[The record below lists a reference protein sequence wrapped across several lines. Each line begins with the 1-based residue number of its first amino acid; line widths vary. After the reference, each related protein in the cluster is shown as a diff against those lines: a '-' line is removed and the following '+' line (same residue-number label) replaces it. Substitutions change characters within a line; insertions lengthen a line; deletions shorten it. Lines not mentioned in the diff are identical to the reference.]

1 MSAEIA
7 LLAVSLGL
15 NIFGAAQEG
24 ADAERI
30 IQHQYEANMDNYEFQ
45 KTQRENLYNYEKDVV
60 KAAAEENAARERN
73 YRMGVDLQ
81 NWQIENDRRLDDY
94 DAKLAAR
101 TQSLDDY
108 EEQERLNDLSRELAL
123 RQTQQK
129 YNDQETALGF
139 QNREELQK
147 QLGQY
152 NQLITQLS
160 EGQNIVDDALMQ
172 ETIRETQALRDR
184 DQQLDEANYNLDM
197 IREQAA
203 EQQTTTDLQNVLLQE
218 RVNTARTGRDEQ
230 LMLLEQGKETDE
242 LATDNAIYRNQL
254 ETTQQ
259 VALEGLKLDQT
270 TASLEGS
277 FSDKKLASDQLVE
290 RLKIKKEGDDL
301 DIDQKVAQLDDEQ
314 KYYIFSR
321 DTEAGDLGT
330 ELELTRLEY
339 QQNRAALSFKQEANR
354 LNQLE
359 QAGKLDALGRKGI
372 SAARTVNNILAASG
386 RQGAQLTDAIL
397 RGKTTFDTKVD
408 NIERRKSNVEKKL
421 SLQTAST
428 QLKKDD
434 LSIGQKGQIQAL
446 YDEEVKQ
453 AEDTIRQ
460 QEDTKERNVLEAEAM
475 SELSIGQTQQRSI
488 QAIGDLTES
497 RALRNDQAYQKAVYT
512 NDKFQDAFNALT
524 AEQNLLADS
533 LQRQLNA
540 FSRQTGTIN
549 QKKDFIRE
557 NYDVA
562 IVAAQEVHD
571 SALRRYNTTNEAVQM
586 ERDRMATQDQIIA
599 DQYEASLL
607 SASQAKV
614 ASDARIELDREFANL
629 TADKTVLPEPV
640 LAPEPP
646 APIVYPETVFG
657 DPMEPVDLPVPEKGG
672 SPGVNYAGAIATF
685 SSQLAGAIN

>member
-15 NIFGAAQEG
+15 NLFGAAQEG

-30 IQHQYEANMDNYEFQ
+30 MEHQYEANMDNYTFQ
-45 KTQRENLYNYEKDVV
+45 KSQRQNLYNYEKDVV
-60 KAAAEENAARERN
+60 KVAAEENATRQRD
-73 YRMGVDLQ
+73 YRMDVDLQ
-81 NWQIENDRRLDDY
+81 NWQAENNRRFDDY

-108 EEQERLNDLSRELAL
+108 TEQERLNSLSKDLAL
-123 RQTQQK
+123 KQTQQK
-129 YNDQETALGF
+129 YFDQETALGF

-152 NQLITQLS
+152 NQLITQLD

-184 DQQLDEANYNLDM
+184 DQQLDEANYNLDI

-203 EQQTTTDLQNVLLQE
+203 EQQATTDLQNVTLQE
-218 RVNTARTGRDEQ
+218 RVNTLRTGRDEQ
-230 LMLLEQGKETDE
+230 LMMLEQGKETDT

-254 ETTQQ
+254 ETRQQ

-277 FSDKKLASDQLVE
+277 FADKKLASDQLVE

-301 DIDQKVAQLDDEQ
+301 DLDQKIAQLDDEQ
-314 KYYIFSR
+314 LYYIFSR
-321 DTEAGDLGT
+321 NTEVGDLGT

-397 RGKTTFDTKVD
+397 RGKTNFDTKAD
-408 NIERRKSNVEKKL
+408 NIGRRKANVEKKL

-428 QLKKDD
+428 QLKKDQ
-434 LSIGQKGQIQAL
+434 LSIGQQGQLNAL
-446 YDEEVKQ
+446 YQEELKQ
-453 AEDTIRQ
+453 AEDAIKQ
-460 QEDTKERNVLEAEAM
+460 QEDTKDRNVLEAETM
-475 SELSIGQTQQRSI
+475 SELSIGQSQQRST
-488 QAIGDLTES
+488 QATGDLTES

-512 NDKFQDAFNALT
+512 NDKFNDGYNALT

-549 QKKDFIRE
+549 QKKGFIRE

-562 IVAAQEVHD
+562 IVAAQHVHD
-571 SALRRYNTTNEAVQM
+571 SALRRYNTTNESVQM

-599 DQYEASLL
+599 DQYDASLL
-607 SASQAKV
+607 SASQAKL

-629 TADKTVLPEPV
+629 TADKTVLPDPV

-646 APIVYPETVFG
+646 APIVYPETVFA

-672 SPGVNYAGAIATF
+672 APGVNYAGAI
-685 SSQLAGAIN
+685 SSFTTAVAGTLP